1 MSEVK
6 ILLVTCFCRVP
17 ATSSATR
24 IIFIL
29 AKYRE
34 HPLLEKAITI
44 NKGINQANTLS
55 CSINIFFTAGSNN
68 QAMPDVLA
76 ATTRDKTRA
85 IKILFICFFTYSLKS
100 LFKIVFNS

>member
-1 MSEVK
+1 MSDVK
-6 ILLVTCFCRVP
+6 ILLVTSFCRVP

-44 NKGINQANTLS
+44 NKGIDQVNTLS
-55 CSINIFFTAGSNN
+55 CSINIFSLQD
-68 QAMPDVLA
+68 QA
-76 ATTRDKTRA
+76 TRLCPMYLQQQSEIEQEQLKFFLYVFLH
-85 IKILFICFFTYSLKS
+85 IL
-100 LFKIVFNS
+100 

>member
-1 MSEVK
+1 MFEIYFPECLLSSVCMSEVK
-6 ILLVTCFCRVP
+6 ILLVTCFCSVP

-44 NKGINQANTLS
+44 NKGINQ
-55 CSINIFFTAGSNN
+55 
-68 QAMPDVLA
+68 
-76 ATTRDKTRA
+76 R
-85 IKILFICFFTYSLKS
+85 ILYPAQ
-100 LFKIVFNS
+100 